1 MDLTN
6 ADIRLMAFDLD
17 GTLLNSAKELTPRN
31 KSALERAAE
40 KGIQIVPTTG
50 RLFQAIPEEI
60 RAFPFLRYAIT
71 INGAAVFD
79 TLTGDNLYRAEI
91 PLENAIG
98 IMSYLDQFPVIYDC
112 YKDNGGL
119 MTRSMWDQAEVFA
132 PNAYY
137 VRSIR
142 TMRKPVPEL
151 KEFLLQQ
158 GGSVQ
163 KIQEAGELIKAYNSD
178 IYFHVDAVQ
187 GYGKFV
193 IRPKSMKIDLLS
205 VSGHKIHGPKGIGF
219 LYIKKGTKINPICY
233 GGGQQKGMRSGTE
246 NVPGI
251 AGLALAAKMCY
262 ENFEDKQ
269 NKLYELKEYL
279 IKSLNERLSDIKVNG
294 PACREGAPH
303 IVSVSIKGLAAETVL
318 NMLSSKNIYVSAGSA
333 CTSNNPHISDTL
345 QAIGLEK
352 DLLESTIRISMSFMT
367 TKEEIDYFLDTL
379 CSQVENMRKFYR
391 H

>member
-1 MDLTN
+1 ME
-6 ADIRLMAFDLD
+6 AYLD
-17 GTLLNSAKELTPRN
+17 NSATTRAYDEVASLVAKIMTEEYGNPSSVHHMGMVSGERLAQARETIAATLKVEPQEILFTSGGTESDNLALIGVAKAN
-31 KSALERAAE
+31 KWRGKHIITTAIEHPAILETTSALEKEGFEITYLPVDETGVVQLEDLKAALRE
-40 KGIQIVPTTG
+40 DTILVSMM
-50 RLFQAIPEEI
+50 FVNNEI
-60 RAFPFLRYAIT
+60 
-71 INGAAVFD
+71 
-79 TLTGDNLYRAEI
+79 
-91 PLENAIG
+91 
-98 IMSYLDQFPVIYDC
+98 
-112 YKDNGGL
+112 
-119 MTRSMWDQAEVFA
+119 
-132 PNAYY
+132 
-137 VRSIR
+137 
-142 TMRKPVPEL
+142 
-151 KEFLLQQ
+151 
-158 GGSVQ
+158 GSVQ

-269 NKLYELKEYL
+269 SKLYELKEYL
-279 IKSLNERLSDIKVNG
+279 INSLNERLSDIKVNG

>member
-1 MDLTN
+1 ME
-6 ADIRLMAFDLD
+6 AYLD
-17 GTLLNSAKELTPRN
+17 NSATTRAYDEVASLVAKIMTEEYGNPSSVHHMGMVSGERLAQARETIAATLKVEPQEILFTSGGTESDNLALIGVAKAN
-31 KSALERAAE
+31 KWRGKHIITTAIEHPAILETTSALEKEGFEITYLPVDETGVVQLEDLNAALRE
-40 KGIQIVPTTG
+40 DTILVSMM
-50 RLFQAIPEEI
+50 FVNNEI
-60 RAFPFLRYAIT
+60 
-71 INGAAVFD
+71 
-79 TLTGDNLYRAEI
+79 
-91 PLENAIG
+91 
-98 IMSYLDQFPVIYDC
+98 
-112 YKDNGGL
+112 
-119 MTRSMWDQAEVFA
+119 
-132 PNAYY
+132 
-137 VRSIR
+137 
-142 TMRKPVPEL
+142 
-151 KEFLLQQ
+151 
-158 GGSVQ
+158 GSVQ

-269 NKLYELKEYL
+269 SKLYELKEYL
-279 IKSLNERLSDIKVNG
+279 INSLNERLSDIKVNG

>member
-1 MDLTN
+1 ME
-6 ADIRLMAFDLD
+6 AYLD
-17 GTLLNSAKELTPRN
+17 NSATTRAYDEVASLVAKIMTEEYGNPSSVHHMGMVSGERLAQARETIAATLKVEPQEILFTSGGTESDNLALIGVAKAN
-31 KSALERAAE
+31 KWRGKHIITTAIEHPAILETTSALEKEGFEITYLPVDETGVVQLEDLKAALRE
-40 KGIQIVPTTG
+40 DTILVSMM
-50 RLFQAIPEEI
+50 FVNNEI
-60 RAFPFLRYAIT
+60 
-71 INGAAVFD
+71 
-79 TLTGDNLYRAEI
+79 
-91 PLENAIG
+91 
-98 IMSYLDQFPVIYDC
+98 
-112 YKDNGGL
+112 
-119 MTRSMWDQAEVFA
+119 
-132 PNAYY
+132 
-137 VRSIR
+137 
-142 TMRKPVPEL
+142 
-151 KEFLLQQ
+151 
-158 GGSVQ
+158 GSVQ

-262 ENFEDKQ
+262 ENFADKQ
-269 NKLYELKEYL
+269 SKLYELKEYL
-279 IKSLNERLSDIKVNG
+279 INSLNERLSDIKVNG

>member
-1 MDLTN
+1 ME
-6 ADIRLMAFDLD
+6 AYLD
-17 GTLLNSAKELTPRN
+17 NSATTRAYDEVAALVAKIMTEEYGNPSSVHHMGMVSGERLSQARETIAATLKVEPQEILFTSGGTESDNLALIGVAKAN
-31 KSALERAAE
+31 KWRGKHIITTAIEHPAILETTTALEKEGFEITYLPVDETGVVQIEDLKAALRE
-40 KGIQIVPTTG
+40 DTILVSMM
-50 RLFQAIPEEI
+50 FVNNEI
-60 RAFPFLRYAIT
+60 
-71 INGAAVFD
+71 
-79 TLTGDNLYRAEI
+79 
-91 PLENAIG
+91 
-98 IMSYLDQFPVIYDC
+98 
-112 YKDNGGL
+112 
-119 MTRSMWDQAEVFA
+119 
-132 PNAYY
+132 
-137 VRSIR
+137 
-142 TMRKPVPEL
+142 
-151 KEFLLQQ
+151 
-158 GGSVQ
+158 GSVQ
-163 KIQEAGELIKAYNSD
+163 KIQEAGEIIKAYNSD

-269 NKLYELKEYL
+269 NKLYELKEYI